1 MHSLG
6 IEVEGLRDAAQRG
19 DRIRGVWQLG
29 AAGLELGEVVDDR
42 QDEDLLLGVEGTVDQ
57 RILAARAISSTAASR
72 RPRLSISARGGDDRL
87 LAGAQPLTPRRASL
101 ISRRRRHMPSVSAE
115 TLLV

>member
-6 IEVEGLRDAAQRG
+6 IEVEGLRDAAQRS

-29 AAGLELGEVVDDR
+29 AAGLKLGEVVDDR

-72 RPRLSISARGGDDRL
+72 RPRLSISAPGGDDRL
-87 LAGAQPLTPRRASL
+87 LAGAQRTPRRASP